1 MGSFEASYK
10 AFNLHILSAE
20 LDEVQY
26 IHYLTVVCTYQQDQQ
41 RGGGTELNAMWN
53 KSWAGAIS
61 CHTNAAA
68 LEGGGAQ
75 CAVLCCTR
83 NWFSGYQAAKKG
95 IVIYIKIISLN

>member
-53 KSWAGAIS
+53 KSWAGARS

-75 CAVLCCTR
+75 CAVL
-83 NWFSGYQAAKKG
+83 YKKL
-95 IVIYIKIISLN
+95 VLRISSSEKKRLSFILKLFH